1 MDVREMQVFLHLSK
15 TLHFARTSKECFLSP
30 SSLTRMVHRLE
41 TELEVVLF
49 ERDNRTVRLTPAGDM
64 LREYAAVTVQG
75 WEQLQGQLQQQATQL
90 SGKISVFCSVT
101 ASYSF
106 LKDLLDQFRLAYP
119 DVEIQ
124 LHTGDTA
131 LTVDRILG
139 DQEDIGIAARPDQL
153 PGKLKFKP
161 IGHSPL
167 IFIAPATECPLQLQL
182 QSYLDCNQPI
192 PWEAIPMV
200 LSETG
205 LARNRVE
212 KWFKA
217 RGIKPVIYAQVTGN
231 EAIVSM
237 VSLGFGVGVVPALV
251 VENSPKQAK
260 VRILEVEKPLI
271 PFEIGICTLARKLSN
286 PLIRA
291 FWDMSHDLA

>member
-1 MDVREMQVFLHLSK
+1 
-15 TLHFARTSKECFLSP
+15 
-30 SSLTRMVHRLE
+30 
-41 TELEVVLF
+41 
-49 ERDNRTVRLTPAGDM
+49 
-64 LREYAAVTVQG
+64 
-75 WEQLQGQLQQQATQL
+75 
-90 SGKISVFCSVT
+90 
-101 ASYSF
+101 
-106 LKDLLDQFRLAYP
+106 
-119 DVEIQ
+119 
-124 LHTGDTA
+124 
-131 LTVDRILG
+131 
-139 DQEDIGIAARPDQL
+139 
-153 PGKLKFKP
+153 
-161 IGHSPL
+161 
-167 IFIAPATECPLQLQL
+167 
-182 QSYLDCNQPI
+182 
-192 PWEAIPMV
+192 MV

-260 VRILEVEKPLI
+260 VKILEVEQPLV

-291 FWDMSHDLA
+291 FWDMSHDLS